1 MPKTTRTAHCL
12 GWGRAGGQGYLW
24 PWALVLMWSRIL
36 MACLSRPS
44 TLRKYT
50 LLSTKLFTALKQ
62 KGVSISLKAASHV
75 PILATAAA

>member
-1 MPKTTRTAHCL
+1 M
-12 GWGRAGGQGYLW
+12 RAGGQGYLW
-24 PWALVLMWSRIL
+24 PWALVFMWSRIL

-62 KGVSISLKAASHV
+62 KGVTVSQSLSWQRQQPRSPEEGAAE
-75 PILATAAA
+75 